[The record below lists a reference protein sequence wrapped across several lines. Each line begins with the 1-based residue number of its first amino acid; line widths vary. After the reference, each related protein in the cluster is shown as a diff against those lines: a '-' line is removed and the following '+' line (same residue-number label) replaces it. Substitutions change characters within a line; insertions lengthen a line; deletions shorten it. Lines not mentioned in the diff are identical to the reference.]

1 MNLPASDTPPGSPGT
16 DEVRKAVAA
25 PPRAF
30 NEIDF
35 RSMSLHILNIIV
47 PLAFVALLIAVVAA
61 SGDRAAYIWPILLLF
76 PFNMAVSALQ
86 KRGRFRTR
94 VSLTIV
100 RFCVSFPILC
110 WFAWLSRT
118 TPYAWIFFLPQC
130 FAISFSFL
138 MPLRA
143 AGLVIWNAASLAF
156 LWALEGGMPGLI
168 PMGSLFLVTLISAG
182 GAVIL
187 EHNLTLI
194 QKLPEADRA
203 KWGRAIGNQAIIC
216 FLALIAGIGL
226 TAGLLRNESEHGRQ
240 DSLSRL
246 RAQAET
252 GIRSLD
258 LRLASH
264 RNMLEAL
271 SAFFEGSQK
280 VSKPEFEIFAG
291 RLLAG
296 SPSVQALE
304 WIPRVTHERRKA
316 FEAEVSA
323 ESSMPYRILRMD
335 SGSLVPEGEKSE
347 YFPIRF
353 VIPFDANLR
362 NWGLNIGSSPAG
374 RACVDS
380 TFARKAYTV
389 CRPHRLGQDPHR
401 EWTAL
406 AYMPVVKP
414 DIQGL
419 VVALVPLERMLR
431 ETVISILPPDYSVQA
446 DFLTEGKWFPVLAT
460 GPGGNPLLSETLSE
474 PVGGA
479 RFRVRINIPMD
490 LHSKSPGTLDVIL
503 LILGIATSILF
514 SYFLFNSRRSSLP
527 LEIKVLERTR
537 ELRSVV
543 IRAEESNQAKSRFLA
558 QMSHEIR
565 TPLNGVLGMSEALLH
580 SGISAASREQVELIK
595 ASGLSL
601 LTILNDILDVSKI
614 ESGKMTLEAKPFRPA
629 PLFAE
634 ILGLM
639 RFDAEARGVGLRAE
653 SETPLPE
660 WVLGDSLRVRQIL
673 TNLLSNAL
681 KFTPEGSVAVIS
693 SYTAQGGLEIRIRDS
708 GIGISRENLLR
719 LFQPFEQ
726 GDSSTTRKFGGTG
739 LGLVISLQLAKMMG
753 GDIQVKSKEGVGSE
767 FHLTL
772 PLPATHPPQAPGGE
786 SGKRLRKGGRLL
798 LAEDN
803 IVNVRVAKALLEDHF
818 EAIDVAGT
826 GKEALRMLALRD
838 YEMILMDLQMPE
850 MDGMQATREIRKRPE
865 WSRIPIIALSANV
878 FASDRG
884 NCLEAGMQDFLEK
897 PITRSA
903 LHRVLVQYLGLD

>member
-1 MNLPASDTPPGSPGT
+1 MKVPPADILPGSPGT
-16 DEVRKAVAA
+16 DEDAKTVAA
-25 PPRAF
+25 PARAF

-35 RSMSLHILNIIV
+35 RAMSLHILNIII
-47 PLAFVALLIAVVAA
+47 PLAFIALLIAVVAP
-61 SGDRAAYIWPILLLF
+61 SEDRAGYIWPFLLLF
-76 PFNMAVSALQ
+76 PFNMAVSTLQ
-86 KRGRFRTR
+86 KSERFRSR
-94 VSLTIV
+94 ISLSIL

-143 AGLVIWNAASLAF
+143 VGLVIWNAASLAF

-182 GAVIL
+182 GAAIL

-194 QKLPEADRA
+194 QKLPEADRV

-216 FLALIAGIGL
+216 FLVLIAGIGL

-240 DSLSRL
+240 ESLSRL
-246 RAQAET
+246 RAHAET

-258 LRLASH
+258 LRLASQ
-264 RNMLEAL
+264 RNLLEAL

-280 VSKPEFEIFAG
+280 VRKPEFEIFAE

-296 SPSVQALE
+296 SPSVQALQ
-304 WIPRVTHERRKA
+304 WIPRVTQERRKD

-323 ESSMPYRILRMD
+323 ESALPYRILRMD
-335 SGSLVPEGEKSE
+335 SGSLVPEKEKAE
-347 YFPIRF
+347 YFPVRF
-353 VIPFDANLR
+353 VIPFDVHR
-362 NWGLNIGSSPAG
+362 RIWGLNVGSTPAG

-380 TFARKAYTV
+380 TFARNAYTV
-389 CRPHRLGQDPHR
+389 CRPYRLGREPDR
-401 EWTAL
+401 EWTSL

-431 ETVISILPPDYSVQA
+431 ETVLSTLPPDYSVQA
-446 DFLTEGKWFPVLAT
+446 DLLTEGKWFPVLTT

-479 RFRVRINIPMD
+479 RFRVRINIPMH
-490 LHSKSPGTLDVIL
+490 LHRKSPGTLDAIL
-503 LILGIATSILF
+503 LILGIATSILL
-514 SYFLFNSRRSSLP
+514 SYFLFHFRRSSLP

-565 TPLNGVLGMSEALLH
+565 TPLNGVLGMSEALLL
-580 SGISAASREQVELIK
+580 SGISADSREQVELIK

-614 ESGKMTLEAKPFRPA
+614 ESGKMTLEAKPFRPV
-629 PLFAE
+629 PLFTE
-634 ILGLM
+634 ILGIM
-639 RFDAEARGVGLRAE
+639 RFDAETRGVGLRAE
-653 SETPLPE
+653 AGTFLPE

-681 KFTPEGSVAVIS
+681 KFTPEGSVAVHFA
-693 SYTAQGGLEIRIRDS
+693 YTAQGRLEVRIRDS

-753 GDIQVKSKEGVGSE
+753 GDILVKSKEGVGSE
-767 FHLTL
+767 FCLTL
-772 PLPATHPPQAPGGE
+772 PLPVSHAPQTPGSE
-786 SGKRLRKGGRLL
+786 AGKRLRKGGRLL

-818 EAIDVAGT
+818 ETIDVAGT
-826 GKEALRMLALRD
+826 GKEAIRMLALRD
-838 YEMILMDLQMPE
+838 YEMVLMDLQMPE
-850 MDGMQATREIRKRPE
+850 MDGMQATREIRKHPE
-865 WSRIPIIALSANV
+865 WSKIPIIALSANV
-878 FASDRG
+878 FASDRA

-897 PITRSA
+897 PITRSD
-903 LHRVLVQYLGLD
+903 LHRVLAQYLGRD